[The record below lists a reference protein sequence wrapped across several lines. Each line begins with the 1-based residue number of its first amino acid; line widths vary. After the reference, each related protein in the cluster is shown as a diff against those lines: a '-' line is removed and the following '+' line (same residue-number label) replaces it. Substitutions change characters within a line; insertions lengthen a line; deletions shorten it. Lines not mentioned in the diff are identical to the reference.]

1 MESNLVAE
9 FIAET
14 GADKTVAYNYLQGIE
29 FYILELDLRFSNL
42 GMCRA
47 LQG

>member
-14 GADKTVAYNYLQGIE
+14 GADKTVAHSYLQGTE
-29 FYILELDLRFSNL
+29 F
-42 GMCRA
+42 
-47 LQG
+47 